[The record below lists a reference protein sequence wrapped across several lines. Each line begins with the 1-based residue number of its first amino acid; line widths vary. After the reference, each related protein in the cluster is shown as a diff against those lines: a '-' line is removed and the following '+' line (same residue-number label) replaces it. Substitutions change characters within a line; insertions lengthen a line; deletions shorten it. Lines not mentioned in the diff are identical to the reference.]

1 MAARLLRRLSHL
13 PNEVDDYSCLNI
25 APCLVQFI
33 SVYSAKIHYEIRHK
47 KKLLHGKGAQKKP

>member
-25 APCLVQFI
+25 APC
-33 SVYSAKIHYEIRHK
+33 SVHFGLFSHNTLRNTA
-47 KKLLHGKGAQKKP
+47 